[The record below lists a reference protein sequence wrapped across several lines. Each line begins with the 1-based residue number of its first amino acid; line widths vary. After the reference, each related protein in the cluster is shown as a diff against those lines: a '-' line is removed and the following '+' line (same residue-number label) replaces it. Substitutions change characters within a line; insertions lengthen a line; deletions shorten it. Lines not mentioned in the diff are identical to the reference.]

1 MTTENLAEFASKEL
15 LKKAVDNNMNYSEKV
30 KSDLKAIIEHN
41 KTPEEMCVA
50 ILTYFGTYNWW

>member
-15 LKKAVDNNMNYSEKV
+15 LKKAVDNNANYTEKV
-30 KSDLKAIIEHN
+30 KADLKAIIEHS

-50 ILTYFGTYNWW
+50 FLTYFGTYSWQ